1 MATNVYFQSGNTA
14 GRASEQ
20 KLVEDLVLESI
31 RIYGHDVFYIP
42 RTIVN
47 RDSIFDEDAL
57 SEFKKEYPVEM
68 YLEHVDGY
76 EGEGDLFTRFGIEV
90 RDSATFVLSKRRWD
104 DLVSTN
110 PGPFQLDTRPAEGDL
125 LYFEKTGSLFQIK
138 YVEFQNP
145 FYQLGKIYVFK
156 LQVELFD
163 YSSENL
169 DTGITDIDAVE
180 TSSSLD
186 VFNFQFQLENGDLL
200 KLENNDTLILENFST
215 QRSLANTD
223 NADFDTLQNLDSII
237 DFSEVNP
244 FGEI

>member
-1 MATNVYFQSGNTA
+1 M
-14 GRASEQ
+14 
-20 KLVEDLVLESI
+20 
-31 RIYGHDVFYIP
+31 
-42 RTIVN
+42 
-47 RDSIFDEDAL
+47 
-57 SEFKKEYPVEM
+57 
-68 YLEHVDGY
+68 
-76 EGEGDLFTRFGIEV
+76 
-90 RDSATFVLSKRRWD
+90 
-104 DLVSTN
+104 
-110 PGPFQLDTRPAEGDL
+110 
-125 LYFEKTGSLFQIK
+125 
-138 YVEFQNP
+138 
-145 FYQLGKIYVFK
+145 FK

>member
-14 GRASEQ
+14 GRSSEQ
-20 KLVEDLVLESI
+20 SLVEDLVLESI

-42 RTIVN
+42 RQIVN
-47 RDSIFDEDAL
+47 RDSLFDEDAL
-57 SEFKKEYPVEM
+57 SEFKQAYPVEM
-68 YLEHVDGY
+68 YLENVDGY
-76 EGEGDLFTRFGIEV
+76 EGEGDLFTRFGIEI

-110 PGPFQLDTRPAEGDL
+110 PGPFQLDARPAEGDL

-138 YVEFQNP
+138 LVEFQNP

-163 YSSENL
+163 YSSENIE
-169 DTGITDIDAVE
+169 TGITDLDAIE
-180 TSSSLD
+180 TNQSVN
-186 VFNFQFQLENGDLL
+186 VFEFQFQLENGDLL
-200 KLENNDTLILENFST
+200 KLENSDTLILENFSS
-215 QRSLANTD
+215 QRALANTD
-223 NADFDTLQNLDSII
+223 NSDFDTLNDLDNIL
-237 DFSEVNP
+237 DFTESNP